1 MRYKYLLL
9 ILAGLWLGGCSSN
22 DKKEEADTPE
32 VNLYNLAQSRISSRN
47 YTGAAEAL
55 FRIERSYPFGVYAEQ
70 ARADLIYVHYMTGNF
85 DASYAAAEKFI
96 RLYPR
101 NTNIDY
107 AYFMKGMTGYYSDDG
122 LFSDFLTLNLAKRD
136 VTGAKKSFADLT
148 EFLIRYPESDYV
160 DEARSRLVF
169 LRNLIAS
176 NELDSA
182 EYYLKRGAYVAALNR
197 ATYII
202 KNMPNTSEKKRALKI
217 MREAYTKLG
226 YDDYAEKVKALEE
239 VN

>member
-1 MRYKYLLL
+1 MKNKFLLL
-9 ILAGLWLGGCSSN
+9 SLSILILMGCASN
-22 DKKEEADTPE
+22 EKEDAEPPE
-32 VNLYNLAQSRISSRN
+32 VQLYRLAQDRINAQN
-47 YTGAAEAL
+47 YLGAVDSL
-55 FRIERSYPFGVYAEQ
+55 VRIERFYPFGVYAEQ

-107 AYFMKGMTGYYSDDG
+107 AYFMKGMTGYYADDG

-217 MREAYTKLG
+217 MREAYTELG
-226 YDDYAEKVKALEE
+226 YDNYAEKVKALEE

>member
-1 MRYKYLLL
+1 M
-9 ILAGLWLGGCSSN
+9 
-22 DKKEEADTPE
+22 
-32 VNLYNLAQSRISSRN
+32 
-47 YTGAAEAL
+47 
-55 FRIERSYPFGVYAEQ
+55 
-70 ARADLIYVHYMTGNF
+70 
-85 DASYAAAEKFI
+85 
-96 RLYPR
+96 
-101 NTNIDY
+101 
-107 AYFMKGMTGYYSDDG
+107 
-122 LFSDFLTLNLAKRD
+122 
-136 VTGAKKSFADLT
+136 
-148 EFLIRYPESDYV
+148 

-169 LRNLIAS
+169 LRKLIAS

>member
-1 MRYKYLLL
+1 
-9 ILAGLWLGGCSSN
+9 
-22 DKKEEADTPE
+22 
-32 VNLYNLAQSRISSRN
+32 
-47 YTGAAEAL
+47 
-55 FRIERSYPFGVYAEQ
+55 
-70 ARADLIYVHYMTGNF
+70 
-85 DASYAAAEKFI
+85 
-96 RLYPR
+96 
-101 NTNIDY
+101 
-107 AYFMKGMTGYYSDDG
+107 MKGMTGYYADDG